1 VRWLGDTSQLNSW
14 FSMQAGLHEEAGRG
28 VPAIAYYA
36 ATTASLIMAASFWNH
51 DWSLNTEFAGC
62 WSTIGLSHGKL
73 NAECFPPW
81 ARFTVSLNND
91 PQ

>member
-1 VRWLGDTSQLNSW
+1 VRWLGDTSQLNIW
-14 FSMQAGLHEEAGRG
+14 FSMQAGLHEEAGRS

-36 ATTASLIMAASFWNH
+36 ATPASRMMAANLRTCSWSFKNE
-51 DWSLNTEFAGC
+51 LMVAGAP
-62 WSTIGLSHGKL
+62 SAYRM
-73 NAECFPPW
+73 AECFPFQ